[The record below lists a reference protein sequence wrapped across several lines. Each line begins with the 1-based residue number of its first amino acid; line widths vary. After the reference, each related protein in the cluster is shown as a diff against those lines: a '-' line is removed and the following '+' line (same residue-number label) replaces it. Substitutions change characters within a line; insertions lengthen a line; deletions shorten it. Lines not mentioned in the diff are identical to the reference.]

1 MKISS
6 REERRII
13 CYRCTDKMFGLLTK
27 IWNIHVIILF
37 INIIKNIITILC
49 ITELRCEY
57 YKLILHEG
65 GKFSI
70 KERKQEIREEAEV
83 IVKYIA
89 RVCSDAKRIPR
100 TDNLIG
106 HSHHPRKQMPRKPVP
121 KFNFVS
127 ARGKINWTPTWILNA
142 HRSLCKLTSRQFVRF
157 AQIEH
162 GYC

>member
-1 MKISS
+1 MFYLLKYNITTLCNRIKKVRSVDMNWYCTKG
-6 REERRII
+6 RE
-13 CYRCTDKMFGLLTK
+13 
-27 IWNIHVIILF
+27 
-37 INIIKNIITILC
+37 
-49 ITELRCEY
+49 
-57 YKLILHEG
+57 
-65 GKFSI
+65 FSI
-70 KERKQEIREEAEV
+70 KERKQGIGGLAEV

-89 RVCSDAKRIPR
+89 RVCRDAKRIPR

-106 HSHHPRKQMPRKPVP
+106 HSRHPRKQMPRKPVP